1 VSGTSDTATN
11 VRTLVQARALLD
23 TWSAMD
29 WTDGLQLDTLPPLR
43 SLVVQTRNTDYRVTV
58 IDGRRGEVLVTGG
71 RFFPNP
77 TRARL
82 NGSTLGG
89 SLLKWRGVY
98 CGFRLELQLGTQTII
113 TTRVRSIAMASGDRS
128 PGESVH

>member
-1 VSGTSDTATN
+1 VSGIPDPATN

-29 WTDGLQLDTLPPLR
+29 WSDGLQLDTLPPLR
-43 SLVVQTRNTDYRVTV
+43 SLVVQTRNTDYRVIV
-58 IDGRRGEVLVTGG
+58 IDGRRGDVLVTGG
-71 RFFPNP
+71 RFFPSP

-98 CGFRLELQLGTQTII
+98 CGFRLELQLGTQTIV
-113 TTRVRSIAMASGDRS
+113 TTRVRSIAMATGDRS

>member
-1 VSGTSDTATN
+1 MSRTPDSETT
-11 VRTLVQARALLD
+11 VRTLVEARAVLD
-23 TWSAMD
+23 AWSTMD

-58 IDGRRGEVLVTGG
+58 IDGRRGDVLVTGG
-71 RFFPNP
+71 RFFPQP

-98 CGFRLELQLGTQTII
+98 CGFRLELQLGAQTIV
-113 TTRVRSIAMASGDRS
+113 TTRVRAIAMATADTS

>member
-1 VSGTSDTATN
+1 MSRASDPSTN
-11 VRTLVQARALLD
+11 VRTLVQARAVLD

-58 IDGRRGEVLVTGG
+58 IDGRRGDVLVTGG

-98 CGFRLELQLGTQTII
+98 CGFRLELQLGAQTIV
-113 TTRVRSIAMASGDRS
+113 TTRVRSIAMASSDRS
-128 PGESVH
+128 PGEAVH

>member
-1 VSGTSDTATN
+1 MSRTPDPETT
-11 VRTLVQARALLD
+11 VRTLVDARAVLD
-23 TWSAMD
+23 AWSAMD

-58 IDGRRGEVLVTGG
+58 IDGRRGDVLVTGG
-71 RFFPNP
+71 RFFPQP

-98 CGFRLELQLGTQTII
+98 CGFRLELQLGAQTIV
-113 TTRVRSIAMASGDRS
+113 TTRVRAIAMATADTS
-128 PGESVH
+128 PNESVH

>member
-1 VSGTSDTATN
+1 MSRTPEPATN
-11 VRTLVQARALLD
+11 VRTLVEARALLD

-29 WTDGLQLDTLPPLR
+29 WSDGLQLDTLPPLR

-82 NGSTLGG
+82 NGSTMGG

-113 TTRVRSIAMASGDRS
+113 TTRVRAIAMATADTV